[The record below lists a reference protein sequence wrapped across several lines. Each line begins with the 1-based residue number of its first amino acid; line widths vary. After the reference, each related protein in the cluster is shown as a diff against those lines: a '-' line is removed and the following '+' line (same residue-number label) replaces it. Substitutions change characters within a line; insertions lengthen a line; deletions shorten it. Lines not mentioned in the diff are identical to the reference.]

1 MCTDGVNHNQL
12 QMMLEMCQAEVELV
26 EGWVKELAH
35 LSGHAGLEAE
45 GSLNEAIT
53 ELKSVRRRLDRATEE
68 VENTSN
74 FPEST
79 VTAL

>member
-12 QMMLEMCQAEVELV
+12 QMMLEMCESQVELV
-26 EGWVKELAH
+26 EDWVKELAH
-35 LSGHAGLEAE
+35 LAGHAGLEAE
-45 GSLNEAIT
+45 SSLADAVT

-79 VTAL
+79 VTAV

>member
-12 QMMLEMCQAEVELV
+12 QMMMEMCQSEVELI
-26 EGWVKELAH
+26 EDWVKELAH
-35 LSGHAGLEAE
+35 LAGHAGLEAE
-45 GSLNEAIT
+45 SSLADAVT
-53 ELKSVRRRLDRATEE
+53 ELKSVRRRLDRASEE
-68 VENTSN
+68 VESTSN

>member
-12 QMMLEMCQAEVELV
+12 QMMLEMCQAEVELI
-26 EGWVKELAH
+26 EDWVKELAH
-35 LSGHAGLEAE
+35 LAGHAGLEAE
-45 GSLNEAIT
+45 SSLSDAIT

-74 FPEST
+74 FPEAT
-79 VTAL
+79 ITAV